1 MIEAKLRVEKT
12 STSKFKTRYYGDVA
26 RKEVV
31 ESILMRDFDKRGDN
45 IAPKGIKAALYVNE
59 LDTNGNVYARHGYDI
74 TINRY
79 YLDHLETDNGIMEY
93 YCHFSIDGR
102 IYQFN
107 VYFDCITKQIEDYY
121 LEEWFNEGEFED
133 GADADNVYRKND
145 DEFISLT
152 TYLG

>member
-12 STSKFKTRYYGDVA
+12 STSKFNTHYYGNVG

-31 ESILMRDFDKRGDN
+31 ESILMRDFDKRGDT
-45 IAPKGIKAALYVNE
+45 IAPKGIKAALFKNE
-59 LDTNGNVYARHGYDI
+59 LDKDGKVYAMHGLDI
-74 TINRY
+74 TINKY
-79 YLDHLETDNGIMEY
+79 YLDYLDTDNGMMEY

-107 VYFDCITKQIEDYY
+107 VYFDCDTKEIKDYY

-133 GADADNVYRKND
+133 GADADNVYHKGE
-145 DEFISLT
+145 DEFVSLVDYIS
-152 TYLG
+152 

>member
-1 MIEAKLRVEKT
+1 M
-12 STSKFKTRYYGDVA
+12 
-26 RKEVV
+26 
-31 ESILMRDFDKRGDN
+31 
-45 IAPKGIKAALYVNE
+45 
-59 LDTNGNVYARHGYDI
+59 
-74 TINRY
+74 
-79 YLDHLETDNGIMEY
+79 MEY

-107 VYFDCITKQIEDYY
+107 VYFDRITKEIEDYY

-133 GADADNVYRKND
+133 CADADNVYHKND